1 MNFWCVE
8 EGIMCNGLLLLFI
21 LIFIASCD
29 QSMKQLCY
37 NPAAAV

>member
-1 MNFWCVE
+1 
-8 EGIMCNGLLLLFI
+8 MCKTNNGLLI

-37 NPAAAV
+37 NPATAV